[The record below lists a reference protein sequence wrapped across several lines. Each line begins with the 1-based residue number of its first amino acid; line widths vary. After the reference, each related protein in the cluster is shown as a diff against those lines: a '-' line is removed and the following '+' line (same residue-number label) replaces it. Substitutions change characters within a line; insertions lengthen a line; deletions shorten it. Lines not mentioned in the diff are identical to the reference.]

1 MKQFSFICLKGR
13 QNKPFRLGFQTT
25 SRIYSLYFRKIVA
38 IFALDF
44 RNKYT
49 IFGLSFNKHEEDGD
63 ILLPQK
69 HRS

>member
-13 QNKPFRLGFQTT
+13 QTKPFRLGFQTT
-25 SRIYSLYFRKIVA
+25 SRIYG
-38 IFALDF
+38 LDF

-49 IFGLSFNKHEEDGD
+49 IFGLSFNKHEKDGD

-69 HRS
+69 NRS